1 MTEEEKNA
9 AAAYIKLQGDVRQL
23 IMDTVR
29 DAISGE
35 LRNNVI
41 SIVIY
46 DGMFDSRVKDVIKN
60 QMNKH

>member
-9 AAAYIKLQGDVRQL
+9 AAAYIKLHEDVKQL
-23 IMDTVR
+23 VVDIVHS
-29 DAISGE
+29 ALNSE
-35 LRNNVI
+35 LRNNVV
-41 SIVIY
+41 STVVY